1 MAFAQSQVTDFDF
14 KFIFVRVTMKNFTY
28 VRSTSVENAL
38 ETSANNPQ
46 VMYIAGG
53 TNLVDRLK
61 VFLDRPEQ
69 LIDVSPLALKKI
81 EATPEGLKIGA
92 LVTNTELADSPE
104 VRRDYPLLSRA
115 ILAGASQQIR
125 NMATV
130 GGNLLQRTRCPYYYD
145 TAFACNKR
153 NPESGCPAV
162 NGFNRMHAIFGASE
176 HCVAVH
182 PSDMCV
188 ALAALDAVVE
198 VEGVGGKRRIPFVDF
213 HRLPGNTPQRDSNLE
228 PGELIT
234 SVILPPLPMAKSGVY
249 LKIRDR
255 ASYSFALISVAA
267 ALEIAEGKIV
277 GARLAMGGVAHKPWR
292 LNKAEQFLVGKSAV
306 RDTFQEAAEIATED
320 ARSLAYNEFKVE
332 MSKRAIR
339 RALTVSAKGGGV
351 V

>member
-1 MAFAQSQVTDFDF
+1 
-14 KFIFVRVTMKNFTY
+14 MKNFTY
-28 VRSTSVENAL
+28 VRATLVEDAIQN
-38 ETSANNPQ
+38 SANSPQ

-69 LIDVSPLALKKI
+69 LIDVSRLALNQI

-92 LVTNTELADSPE
+92 LVTNTELADCPE

-153 NPESGCPAV
+153 DPGSGCPAV
-162 NGFNRMHAIFGASE
+162 TGFNRMHAIFGASDQ
-176 HCVAVH
+176 CVAVQ

-198 VEGVGGKRRIPFVDF
+198 VEGLEGKRQIALVDF
-213 HRLPGNTPQRDSNLE
+213 HRLPGNTPERDTNLE

-249 LKIRDR
+249 LKLRDR

-267 ALEIAEGKIV
+267 ALEVDQGQIV
-277 GARLAMGGVAHKPWR
+277 QARLAMGGVAHKPWR
-292 LNKAEQFLVGKSAV
+292 LQEVEQFLVGKPALV
-306 RDTFQEAAEIATED
+306 DTFQSAAEIALRN
-320 ARSLAYNEFKVE
+320 AQPLAYNGFKIE

-339 RALTVSAKGGGV
+339 RALAVSAQGGGIV
-351 V
+351 

>member
-1 MAFAQSQVTDFDF
+1 
-14 KFIFVRVTMKNFTY
+14 MKNFAY
-28 VRSTSVENAL
+28 VRATSVQEAVQS
-38 ETSANNPQ
+38 SANTPQ

-61 VFLDRPEQ
+61 VFLDRPER
-69 LIDVSPLALKKI
+69 LIDISHLALKQI

-92 LVTNTELADSPE
+92 LVTNTELADCPE

-130 GGNLLQRTRCPYYYD
+130 GGNLRQRTRCPYYYD

-153 NPESGCPAV
+153 EPGSGCPAV
-162 NGFNRMHAIFGASE
+162 TGFNRMHAIFGASDQ
-176 HCVAVH
+176 CVAVH

-198 VEGVGGKRRIPFVDF
+198 VAGLQGKRQIPLVDF
-213 HRLPGNTPQRDSNLE
+213 HRLPGNTPQRDTNLE

-249 LKIRDR
+249 LKLRDR
-255 ASYSFALISVAA
+255 TSYSFALISVAA
-267 ALEIAEGKIV
+267 ALELDQGKIV
-277 GARLAMGGVAHKPWR
+277 QARLAMGGVAHKPWR
-292 LNKAEQFLVGKSAV
+292 LEAVEQFLVGKPALV
-306 RDTFQEAAEIATED
+306 DIFQEAAEIALGD
-320 ARSLAYNEFKVE
+320 AQPLAYNGFKIE

-339 RALTVSAKGGGV
+339 RALTVSAQGGGV
-351 V
+351 I

>member
-1 MAFAQSQVTDFDF
+1 
-14 KFIFVRVTMKNFTY
+14 MKNFAY
-28 VRSTSVENAL
+28 VRATSVEDAIQNS
-38 ETSANNPQ
+38 THVPQ
-46 VMYIAGG
+46 AMYIAGG

-61 VFLDRPEQ
+61 VFLDRPDR
-69 LIDVSPLALKKI
+69 LVDISRLALKQI

-92 LVTNTELADSPE
+92 LVTNTELADYPE
-104 VRRDYPLLSRA
+104 VKQNYPLLSRA

-153 NPESGCPAV
+153 DPDSGCPAAT
-162 NGFNRMHAIFGASE
+162 GFNRMHAIFGASDR
-176 HCVAVH
+176 CVAVQ

-198 VEGVGGKRRIPFVDF
+198 VEGVRGKREIPLIDF
-213 HRLPGNTPQRDSNLE
+213 HRLPGDTPHRDTNLE

-234 SVILPPLPMAKSGVY
+234 SVMLPPLPMAKSGVY
-249 LKIRDR
+249 LKLRDR

-267 ALEIAEGKIV
+267 ALEVDGGQV
-277 GARLAMGGVAHKPWR
+277 TQARLAMGGVAHKPWR
-292 LNKAEQFLVGKSAV
+292 LQEVEQFLIGKPAV
-306 RDTFQEAAEIATED
+306 RDTFQEAGEIALRD
-320 ARSLAYNEFKVE
+320 ARPLTYNAFKIE

-339 RALTVSAKGGGV
+339 RALAVSARGGGV